1 MTFGF
6 RLYDFRLY
14 DYYVMKTLIQ
24 LEEAAMLGLAI
35 YLFSL
40 LPFAWWWFPVL
51 ILVPDLAMLGY
62 AFGAK
67 AGAWAY
73 NLAHHKGV
81 AIALYIAGVY
91 AGQPIVQ
98 LAGVILFA
106 HSSMDRLFG
115 YGLKY
120 EKGFK
125 FTHLGEIGK

>member
-1 MTFGF
+1 
-6 RLYDFRLY
+6 
-14 DYYVMKTLIQ
+14 MKTLIQ
-24 LEEAAMLGLAI
+24 LEEAAMLSLGI

-40 LPFAWWWFPVL
+40 LPFAWWWFPAL
-51 ILVPDLAMLGY
+51 ILVPDFAMLGY

-91 AGQPIVQ
+91 AGQPTLQ
-98 LAGVILFA
+98 LVGVILFA